1 MFDKREDQAAGLR
14 RLFRRAPPQVVAL
27 YACGRHRSHNAV
39 LAAHRIAGHAER
51 VLILDEA
58 EGEVGLATALQQT
71 PGPDL
76 LQLLDGR
83 TTLADVLQPAPG
95 LMGRVSAVAAALAA
109 AINSAGSDYVDTY
122 LAQHDMIEEGS
133 DEA

>member
-58 EGEVGLATALQQT
+58 EGEVGLATALQQHPVPT
-71 PGPDL
+71 CFSCSTAAPHS
-76 LQLLDGR
+76 R
-83 TTLADVLQPAPG
+83 TCCNPRPA
-95 LMGRVSAVAAALAA
+95 
-109 AINSAGSDYVDTY
+109 
-122 LAQHDMIEEGS
+122 
-133 DEA
+133 